1 MPWKTRSNTQLRRRV
16 IREMSREQIN
26 VSELCR
32 QHGISRKTAYK
43 WKARFEKGGTPALED
58 RAPVARRI
66 PGRLWARFAAR
77 LQGLH
82 RLHPRWGPKK
92 IWALLKRSRNGRKT
106 LSVSTVKRCFERW
119 SWSRKRARRPRHGA
133 ILSRAKLTQAKRP
146 NQVWTA
152 DFKGWF
158 RTGNG
163 SRVDLL
169 TVRDQYSRYIVA
181 IHLQSGQTVA
191 MTLAAMQEIFRQHGL
206 PECIQTDNGGPFGST
221 GCLGLTR
228 LSAWWVKLGIRV
240 EFIDPGHPEQ
250 NGAHEQMHRVLKAE
264 TTQPPAPSLRAQRVR
279 TQKWR
284 REYNEQ
290 RPHEALDYQRPEV
303 VYRVSRQKL
312 PKKEL
317 ELSYPRQWKSRWVK
331 SSGEIC
337 LEGRRWFVGE
347 AFAGQRVGLE
357 KVGVGVRRVHFA
369 NMLLGEMHSADG
381 GSIRPRTYARKGRAQ
396 RSRSAGD

>member
-1 MPWKTRSNTQLRRRV
+1 MPWKTHSTSQLRRRV
-16 IREMSREQIN
+16 IGQMSREQIN

-58 RAPVARRI
+58 RPPIARRV
-66 PGRLWARFAAR
+66 PGRLWSRWAAR
-77 LQGLH
+77 LRGLH
-82 RLHPRWGPKK
+82 REHPRWGPKK
-92 IWALLKRSRNGRKT
+92 IWALLKGSGNGVKT
-106 LSVSTVKRCFERW
+106 PSVSTVKRCFERW
-119 SWSRKRARRPRHGA
+119 SWSRKRVRRFRHGA
-133 ILSRAKLTQAKRP
+133 SLSRGKLTKAKRP
-146 NQVWTA
+146 NEVWTA

-158 RTGNG
+158 RTGDG
-163 SRVDLL
+163 RRVDPL
-169 TVRDQYSRYIVA
+169 TIRDQYSRYIVA
-181 IHLQSGQTVA
+181 IHLQTGQTVA
-191 MTLAAMQEIFRQHGL
+191 MTLAAMREIFGQHGL

-264 TTQPPAPSLRAQRVR
+264 TAQPPAPSLRAQRVR

-290 RPHEALDYQRPEV
+290 RPHEGLDYQMPEA

-331 SSGEIC
+331 ASGEIC

-347 AFAGQRVGLE
+347 AFAGQQVGLE
-357 KVGVGVRRVHFA
+357 KVGVGVMQVHFA
-369 NMLLGEMHSADG
+369 KMLLGEMHSADG
-381 GSIRPRTYARKGRAQ
+381 GSIRPRTYTRSGRGKRP
-396 RSRSAGD
+396 RSGGD